1 MKNEKVHETQSR
13 SGPGESAVERTRE
26 QPVYTPRTDI
36 YETEDAVI
44 LVADMP
50 GVDEKSLDVTLERN
64 TLTITGRTR
73 DEVPEGFRRAYAE
86 FDRGDYQRS
95 FALSSHADPNG
106 IQASMKDGV
115 LRVSV
120 PKAKP
125 ALKKIPVVSGT

>member
-1 MKNEKVHETQSR
+1 MKNDKVQE
-13 SGPGESAVERTRE
+13 TRE
-26 QPVYTPRTDI
+26 QATGESVERMRERPVYTPRTDI
-36 YETEDAVI
+36 YETEDAVV

-50 GVDEKSLDVTLERN
+50 GVDEKSIEVTLERN
-64 TLTITGRTR
+64 TLTITGRTQ
-73 DEVPEGFRRAYAE
+73 DVVPEGYRRAYAE

-95 FALSSHADPNG
+95 FALSAHADPNG

-125 ALKKIPVVSGT
+125 ALKKIPVISGT

>member
-1 MKNEKVHETQSR
+1 MKNDKVQETR
-13 SGPGESAVERTRE
+13 GAGAAGESVERTRE
-26 QPVYTPRTDI
+26 RPVHTPRTDI
-36 YETEDAVI
+36 YETEDAVV

-64 TLTITGRTR
+64 TLTITGRTQ
-73 DEVPEGFRRAYAE
+73 DDVPEGYRRAYAE

-95 FALSSHADPNG
+95 FALSAHADPNG

-125 ALKKIPVVSGT
+125 ALKKIRVEAGT